1 MPLSLG
7 DFLGPYQ
14 ILSPIGKG
22 GMGEVYRAVDTRMGR
37 DVAIK
42 VVAEPLSGRFTR
54 EVRTIAALNH
64 PNICTIHDVGPNYL
78 VMEYVE
84 GAPLKG
90 PMPEPTA
97 IALAR
102 QIAAALEAAH
112 AKGIVHRDLKPA
124 NILRVGDS
132 VKLLDFGIATLAQPA
147 IDDGPASPATLA
159 SLASNLETVV
169 INSRTQSETLPFAS
183 VKTRAGETLG
193 TPAYM
198 SPEQSEGRPVD
209 ARSDIF
215 SFGAVLYEMLTGQ
228 RAFAGATV
236 GEAIM
241 AVQRHEPVL
250 LEASTEVVRIV
261 TRCLRKNPAERYQG
275 IAEVRIALE
284 KAAAA
289 LGRKSPSVA
298 VLPFIMAGANVE
310 DEYFGDGLTEDIINA
325 LSGVAGLKVIA
336 RTSTFAFKHSTQDIR
351 GIAESLGA
359 DHVLEGSVRMAGPR
373 IRVTTR
379 LITAQD
385 GTQLWSKRYDRD
397 LHDVFVIQDEISNAI
412 ATELKVSLTRQTL
425 VKAPTEH
432 FAAYQE
438 VLRGRHHFYR
448 FHPEEQA
455 KALACF
461 ERAVSIDPEYAAAHI
476 GIALYHWG
484 QMVVGMAPPEEAM
497 ARSLAA
503 AGQAMRLDPANS
515 EAHHIFGS
523 YFAVRECNWAEAER
537 YFRRALALNPNSLDA
552 CHCYN
557 LYCLGPLGRFE
568 EALTIQEFALAQDP
582 LSLHMNYLR
591 AIILECLG
599 RDEHEAEAIER
610 LDQLEPNFAAGQ
622 LLLVR
627 LRARQQRVAEA
638 LEVAERAIRNGGR
651 WAMTLGALGIAY
663 AADGQAARANDVI
676 AELECAPG
684 AESRAYYAA
693 LIAAALGDADSAF
706 HWAAESIEHH
716 DHLMPLFLRTSSF
729 DRFRGAPRWAGLLG
743 MVKLEGAEKR

>member
-1 MPLSLG
+1 
-7 DFLGPYQ
+7 
-14 ILSPIGKG
+14 
-22 GMGEVYRAVDTRMGR
+22 MGEVYRARDTRMGR

-42 VVAEPLSGRFTR
+42 VVSEPLSGRFTR
-54 EVRTIAALNH
+54 EVRTVASLNH

-84 GAPLKG
+84 GSPLKG
-90 PMPEPTA
+90 PMSEPTA
-97 IALAR
+97 MALAR
-102 QIAAALEAAH
+102 QIVAALEAAH
-112 AKGIVHRDLKPA
+112 AKGIVHRDLKPG
-124 NILRVGDS
+124 NILRTSDG
-132 VKLLDFGIATLAQPA
+132 VKLLDFGIATLAQPS
-147 IDDGPASPATLA
+147 IDDSAPSTATLA

-169 INSRTQSETLPFAS
+169 ISSRTQSETLPYAS
-183 VKTRAGETLG
+183 LATRAGELLG

-198 SPEQSEGRPVD
+198 SPEQSSGRPVD

-215 SFGAVLYEMLTGQ
+215 SFGAVLYEMLTGR
-228 RAFAGATV
+228 RAFAGTTV
-236 GEAIM
+236 AAAIT
-241 AVQRHEPVL
+241 AVQQEEPQP
-250 LEASTEVVRIV
+250 LEASLEVARIV
-261 TRCLRKNPAERYQG
+261 TRCLRKNPAERFQG
-275 IAEVRIALE
+275 AAELRMALE
-284 KAAAA
+284 KATVE
-289 LGRKSPSVA
+289 LGRKTPSVA
-298 VLPFIMAGANVE
+298 VLPFAVGGANAE

-336 RTSTFAFKHSTQDIR
+336 RTSTFAFKQATQDIR
-351 GIAESLGA
+351 GIAETLGA
-359 DHVLEGSVRMAGPR
+359 DHVVEGSVRMAGPR

-397 LHDVFVIQDEISNAI
+397 LDDVFVIQDEISNAI

-461 ERAVSIDPEYAAAHI
+461 EKAIAIDPEYAAAHV

-484 QMVVGMAPPEEAM
+484 QMVVGMARPEEAL
-497 ARSLAA
+497 AGSLAA
-503 AGQAMRLDPANS
+503 AGQAMRMDPASS
-515 EAHHIFGS
+515 EAHHVFGS
-523 YFAVRECNWAEAER
+523 YFAVHDCDWPQAER

-568 EALTIQEFALAQDP
+568 EALTMQDFALAQDP

-599 RDEHEAEAIER
+599 RREAEEEAIER
-610 LDQLEPNFAAGQ
+610 LHQLDPNFAAGE

-627 LRARQQRVAEA
+627 LRARQQRATEA
-638 LEVAERAIRNGGR
+638 LDVAERAVRTGGR
-651 WAMTLGALGIAY
+651 WAMTLGALGVAY
-663 AADGQAARANDVI
+663 AAAGQASMANDVI
-676 AELECAPG
+676 AELQCAPG
-684 AESRAYYAA
+684 AESRAYYAS
-693 LIAAALGDADSAF
+693 LIAAAMGDADATF
-706 HWAAESIEHH
+706 RWAAESIEHH
-716 DHLMPLFLRTSSF
+716 DHLMPLFLRSSSF
-729 DRFRGAPRWAGLLG
+729 DRLRRDLRWSGLLR
-743 MVKLEGAEKR
+743 MLKLEGGEKR

>member
-1 MPLSLG
+1 
-7 DFLGPYQ
+7 
-14 ILSPIGKG
+14 
-22 GMGEVYRAVDTRMGR
+22 MGEVYRAVDTRMGR

-42 VVAEPLSGRFTR
+42 IVSEPLSGRFTR

-78 VMEYVE
+78 VMEYVD

-90 PMPEPTA
+90 PMAEPTA

-112 AKGIVHRDLKPA
+112 AKGIVHRDLKPG
-124 NILRVGDS
+124 NILRTSEG
-132 VKLLDFGIATLAQPA
+132 VKLLDFGIATLAQPS
-147 IDDGPASPATLA
+147 IDDRAPSTATLA

-169 INSRTQSETLPFAS
+169 ISSRTQSETLPYAS
-183 VKTRAGETLG
+183 VATRVGEMLG

-198 SPEQSEGRPVD
+198 SPEQSSGRPVD

-215 SFGAVLYEMLTGQ
+215 SFGAVLYEMLTGR
-228 RAFAGATV
+228 RAFTATTAAA
-236 GEAIM
+236 AIT
-241 AVQRHEPVL
+241 AVQQQEPL
-250 LEASTEVVRIV
+250 PLEASPEVVRIV
-261 TRCLRKNPAERYQG
+261 TRCLRKNPAERFQG
-275 IAEVRIALE
+275 VAELRIALE
-284 KAAAA
+284 RAAAE
-289 LGRKSPSVA
+289 LGRKTPSVA
-298 VLPFIMAGANVE
+298 VLPFVMAGANTE

-325 LSGVAGLKVIA
+325 LSGVTGLKVIA
-336 RTSTFAFKHSTQDIR
+336 RTSTFAFKHASQDIR
-351 GIAESLGA
+351 GIAETLGA
-359 DHVLEGSVRMAGPR
+359 DHVVEGSVRMAGPR

-397 LHDVFVIQDEISNAI
+397 LHDVFVIQDEISHAI
-412 ATELKVSLTRQTL
+412 ATELKVSLTRHTL

-448 FHPEEQA
+448 FHPEEQT

-461 ERAVSIDPEYAAAHI
+461 EKAVAIDPEYAAAHV

-484 QMVVGMAPPEEAM
+484 QMVVGMARPEEAM
-497 ARSLAA
+497 AHSLAA
-503 AGQAMRLDPANS
+503 AGQAMRLDPASS

-523 YFAVRECNWAEAER
+523 YFAVHACDWPEAER

-568 EALTIQEFALAQDP
+568 EALTMQDFALAQDP

-599 RDEHEAEAIER
+599 RHEAEEEAIER
-610 LDQLEPNFAAGQ
+610 LHQLDANFAAGE

-627 LRARQQRVAEA
+627 LRARQQRAAEA
-638 LEVAERAIRNGGR
+638 LDVAERAVRNGGR

-663 AADGQAARANDVI
+663 AAAGQARLANDVI
-676 AELECAPG
+676 AELQCAPG
-684 AESRAYYAA
+684 PESRAYYAA
-693 LIAAALGDADSAF
+693 LIAAAMGDADAAF
-706 HWAAESIEHH
+706 RWATESIEHH
-716 DHLMPLFLRTSSF
+716 DHLMPLFVRSSSF
-729 DRFRGAPRWAGLLG
+729 ERLRGDPRWGGLLR
-743 MVKLEGAEKR
+743 MLKLEGPRSG